1 MTTYSETIDT
11 IKELNKIINV
21 LRDMQTET
29 NREMSEIDKEITDI
43 EHAAEFYN
51 LNAAQ
56 GYKLYKMLHDARV
69 KRREIKNK
77 HDILQWVM
85 SKKVEKLSNNVL
97 NNQMCNIKA
106 RIYVPR
112 VLKELFDM

>member
-11 IKELNKIINV
+11 IKELDNTANV
-21 LRDMQTET
+21 LRNMLDEA

-56 GYKLYKMLHDARV
+56 GYKLYKVLHDARIR
-69 KRREIKNK
+69 RREIKNK
-77 HDILQWVM
+77 HDILQWVI
-85 SKKVEKLSNNVL
+85 SKKVEKLSNNAL
-97 NNQMCNIKA
+97 NGQIRNIKA
-106 RIYVPR
+106 RTYTPR
-112 VLKELFDM
+112 VLKELFNV